1 MFVFD
6 SSTLI
11 LIAKI
16 EVLDIFLDEIA
27 MDVTIPKAVER
38 ECCESKIT
46 LDALV
51 IQKAIH
57 ESRIKVASVKNQA
70 LAAKLRGDFRLGIGE
85 AEAIAL
91 ATLEKTLLL
100 GIGDK
105 SGINVCK
112 LLGISFTTAVGIL
125 VRSGEKRLIS
135 RSGALAKLA
144 ELAKHGRYKKSII
157 EDARVRLEEQPSPKL

>member
-27 MDVTIPKAVER
+27 MDVAISEAVEL
-38 ECCESKIT
+38 ECCESKMA
-46 LDALV
+46 LDALI
-51 IQKAIH
+51 IQKAVD
-57 ESRIKVASVKNQA
+57 ESRIKVVSVENKA

-91 ATLEKTLLL
+91 ATLEKTLLV
-100 GIGDK
+100 GIDDK
-105 SGINVCK
+105 SGINACK

-125 VRSGEKRLIS
+125 VRSREKRLVS

-157 EDARVRLEEQPSPKL
+157 EDARVRLEEQG

>member
-16 EVLDIFLDEIA
+16 ELLEIFLDEIA
-27 MDVTIPKAVER
+27 MDVAIPEAVER
-38 ECCESKIT
+38 ECCGGKMT
-46 LDALV
+46 LDALTIRKV
-51 IQKAIH
+51 LDQ
-57 ESRIKVASVKNQA
+57 SRIKVISAKNKTI
-70 LAAKLRGDFRLGIGE
+70 AAKLRRDFSLGIGE

-100 GIGDK
+100 GIDDK
-105 SGINVCK
+105 SGINACK
-112 LLGISFTTAVGIL
+112 LLGISFTTAVAIL

-144 ELAKHGRYKKSII
+144 ELAKYGRYKKSII
-157 EDARVRLEEQPSPKL
+157 EDARMRLEEQP

>member
-16 EVLDIFLDEIA
+16 EALEIFLDEIA
-27 MDVTIPKAVER
+27 MDVAIPEAVER
-38 ECCESKIT
+38 ECCESKMT

-51 IQKAIH
+51 IRKVVD
-57 ESRIKVASVKNQA
+57 ESRIKVVSVENKA

-85 AEAIAL
+85 AEAITL
-91 ATLEKTLLL
+91 ATQERTLLL
-100 GIGDK
+100 GIDDK
-105 SGINVCK
+105 SGINACK

-125 VRSGEKRLIS
+125 VRNGDKRLIS
-135 RSGALAKLA
+135 RSSALAKLA
-144 ELAKHGRYKKSII
+144 ELAKHRRYKRSII
-157 EDARVRLEEQPSPKL
+157 EAARMRLEEQP